1 MVEQISTNK
10 RIAKN
15 TFLLYFRMFL
25 IIGVTFYT
33 TRVILNVLG
42 VENYGIYTTIGGIVL
57 LFSFINNALL
67 TTTQRYLN
75 YYYGKNDITATGQ
88 YYSVCMFVFVFI
100 GVVISLFSEMAGY
113 LFIHY
118 KMVLPCERIAAAE
131 WTLHISVI
139 INFINIIRSPYHACV
154 VANEKF
160 DFYAYLSIIE
170 VLLKL
175 VIVYILSSIQ
185 FDKLIFYNL
194 LLLSVTIVIFLV
206 YKFYCNKKYVE
217 SKIQYV
223 TNKVLYKEVILFS
236 GYSLLGN
243 AANVCS
249 QQGISL
255 LLNVFCGVIVNAAIG
270 ISNQVSSG
278 VYSFVSNFQTA
289 FNPQLVKLYAQDET
303 WKLVN
308 TILSVS
314 KFSFFLLFIL
324 IVPVIIYSTDIL
336 KIWLVDIPDYT
347 KIFCILTLI
356 YMLIDTLAAPLWI
369 TIQASGH
376 IKKYQIITSIII
388 LLNLPISLFFLNLGW
403 EPTIVF
409 VIRILI
415 NLVAYAYRL
424 YFANTIVYIG
434 FSRYCLKVL
443 LPILKV
449 VLSIAVIYYFILSI
463 ELNFMLSILIL
474 VLIFCLGLSRNEE
487 LFIIQ
492 LIKRGLKFI

>member
-1 MVEQISTNK
+1 M
-10 RIAKN
+10 
-15 TFLLYFRMFL
+15 
-25 IIGVTFYT
+25 
-33 TRVILNVLG
+33 
-42 VENYGIYTTIGGIVL
+42 
-57 LFSFINNALL
+57 
-67 TTTQRYLN
+67 
-75 YYYGKNDITATGQ
+75 
-88 YYSVCMFVFVFI
+88 
-100 GVVISLFSEMAGY
+100 
-113 LFIHY
+113 
-118 KMVLPCERIAAAE
+118 
-131 WTLHISVI
+131 
-139 INFINIIRSPYHACV
+139 
-154 VANEKF
+154 
-160 DFYAYLSIIE
+160 
-170 VLLKL
+170 
-175 VIVYILSSIQ
+175 
-185 FDKLIFYNL
+185 
-194 LLLSVTIVIFLV
+194 
-206 YKFYCNKKYVE
+206 
-217 SKIQYV
+217 
-223 TNKVLYKEVILFS
+223 
-236 GYSLLGN
+236 LGN

-474 VLIFCLGLSRNEE
+474 EMLLLVLIFCLGLSRNEE

>member
-1 MVEQISTNK
+1 MYVC
-10 RIAKN
+10 
-15 TFLLYFRMFL
+15 
-25 IIGVTFYT
+25 
-33 TRVILNVLG
+33 
-42 VENYGIYTTIGGIVL
+42 
-57 LFSFINNALL
+57 SF
-67 TTTQRYLN
+67 
-75 YYYGKNDITATGQ
+75 
-88 YYSVCMFVFVFI
+88 FVFI

-255 LLNVFCGVIVNAAIG
+255 LLNVFLW
-270 ISNQVSSG
+270 SNSKCCNWNIESG
-278 VYSFVSNFQTA
+278 
-289 FNPQLVKLYAQDET
+289 
-303 WKLVN
+303 
-308 TILSVS
+308 
-314 KFSFFLLFIL
+314 
-324 IVPVIIYSTDIL
+324 
-336 KIWLVDIPDYT
+336 
-347 KIFCILTLI
+347 
-356 YMLIDTLAAPLWI
+356 
-369 TIQASGH
+369 
-376 IKKYQIITSIII
+376 
-388 LLNLPISLFFLNLGW
+388 
-403 EPTIVF
+403 
-409 VIRILI
+409 
-415 NLVAYAYRL
+415 
-424 YFANTIVYIG
+424 
-434 FSRYCLKVL
+434 
-443 LPILKV
+443 
-449 VLSIAVIYYFILSI
+449 
-463 ELNFMLSILIL
+463 
-474 VLIFCLGLSRNEE
+474 
-487 LFIIQ
+487 
-492 LIKRGLKFI
+492 

>member
-194 LLLSVTIVIFLV
+194 FLSLV
-206 YKFYCNKKYVE
+206 
-217 SKIQYV
+217 
-223 TNKVLYKEVILFS
+223 
-236 GYSLLGN
+236 
-243 AANVCS
+243 
-249 QQGISL
+249 
-255 LLNVFCGVIVNAAIG
+255 
-270 ISNQVSSG
+270 
-278 VYSFVSNFQTA
+278 
-289 FNPQLVKLYAQDET
+289 
-303 WKLVN
+303 
-308 TILSVS
+308 
-314 KFSFFLLFIL
+314 FFLLFIL

-474 VLIFCLGLSRNEE
+474 EMLLLVLIFCLGLSRNEE

>member
-118 KMVLPCERIAAAE
+118 KMVLPCER
-131 WTLHISVI
+131 
-139 INFINIIRSPYHACV
+139 
-154 VANEKF
+154 F

-474 VLIFCLGLSRNEE
+474 EMLLLVLIFCLGLSRNEE